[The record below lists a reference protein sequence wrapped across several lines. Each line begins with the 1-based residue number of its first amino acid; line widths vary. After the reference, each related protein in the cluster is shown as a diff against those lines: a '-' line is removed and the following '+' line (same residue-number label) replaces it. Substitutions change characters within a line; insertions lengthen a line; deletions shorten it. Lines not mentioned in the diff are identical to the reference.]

1 MLLGF
6 IFTGFMLIIVG
17 LLVKQYPNLL
27 AGYNTL
33 SEDQKKEID
42 IEKVSTIARNVIVLT
57 GAAVIDASIIM
68 YFIEVSKKIQVN
80 IISVIIVLGLVVLII
95 WSNRVP
101 KLK

>member
-6 IFTGFMLIIVG
+6 IFTGFILIIVG

-33 SEDQKKEID
+33 SEEQKKEID

-68 YFIEVSKKIQVN
+68 HFIEVSKKIQVN
-80 IISVIIVLGLVVLII
+80 IVSVIIVLGLVVLII

>member
-6 IFTGFMLIIVG
+6 IFTGFMLIVVG
-17 LLVKQYPNLL
+17 LLVKKYPNLL

-33 SEDQKKEID
+33 SEDKKKEID

-57 GAAVIDASIIM
+57 GAAVVDASIIM
-68 YFIEVSKKIQVN
+68 YFIEVSKKIQIN

>member
-6 IFTGFMLIIVG
+6 IFTGLILIVVG
-17 LLVKQYPNLL
+17 FLVKQYPNLL

-33 SEDQKKEID
+33 SEEQKKEID

-80 IISVIIVLGLVVLII
+80 IVYVIIVLGLVVLII

>member
-33 SEDQKKEID
+33 SEDKKKEID

-80 IISVIIVLGLVVLII
+80 IVSLIIVLGLVVLII

>member
-6 IFTGFMLIIVG
+6 IFTGFILIIVG

-33 SEDQKKEID
+33 SEDKKKEID

-80 IISVIIVLGLVVLII
+80 IISVIIILGLVVLII

>member
-33 SEDQKKEID
+33 SEEQKKEID

-68 YFIEVSKKIQVN
+68 YFLEVSKKIQVN
-80 IISVIIVLGLVVLII
+80 IVSVIIVLGLVVLII

>member
-6 IFTGFMLIIVG
+6 IFTGLILIVVG
-17 LLVKQYPNLL
+17 LLVKHYPNLL
-27 AGYNTL
+27 AGYNTM
-33 SEDQKKEID
+33 SEEKKKEID
-42 IEKVSTIARNVIVLT
+42 IEKVSTIARNVFVLM

-68 YFIEVSKKIQVN
+68 YFSEVSKKIQVN
-80 IISVIIVLGLVVLII
+80 FISVTIVLGVVILII

>member
-33 SEDQKKEID
+33 SEDKKKEID

-80 IISVIIVLGLVVLII
+80 IVSVIIVLGLVVLII

>member
-6 IFTGFMLIIVG
+6 IFTGVMLIIVG

-33 SEDQKKEID
+33 SKEQKKEID

>member
-27 AGYNTL
+27 EGYNTL
-33 SEDQKKEID
+33 SEDKKKEID

-68 YFIEVSKKIQVN
+68 YFIEASNKIQVN
-80 IISVIIVLGLVVLII
+80 IVSVIIVLGLVVLII

>member
-6 IFTGFMLIIVG
+6 IFTGVMLIIVG

-33 SEDQKKEID
+33 SEEQKKEID

-57 GAAVIDASIIM
+57 GTAVIDASIIM

-80 IISVIIVLGLVVLII
+80 IVSVIIVLGFVVLII

>member
-6 IFTGFMLIIVG
+6 IFTGVILIVVG

-33 SEDQKKEID
+33 SEEQKKEID

-80 IISVIIVLGLVVLII
+80 IVSMIIILGLVVLII